1 MNKNNISLQVYT
13 ARFFKPYDR
22 IFKFLSESGLEN
34 VELFEV
40 EAFDE
45 TKELLA
51 EYNLTAKSSHI
62 AFDTLND
69 VNAIISNLKKL
80 NIKHAIVPCP
90 SGKPGGKFEA
100 IFDKNE
106 EEWISF
112 GKQLSSY
119 VSIFEDN
126 GITLGYHNHAFE
138 FNKLPSGKMPIECI
152 LDQNENLKYEIDL
165 GWVVAGKADPIY
177 WTNKYASKI
186 IACHLK
192 DFISQ
197 DHDLIDHDSQCAI
210 GDGFIDWKSVL
221 QEVKKTKCEIFA
233 LEHDNPK
240 NYEEYVLRSIKNL
253 EEI

>member
-13 ARFFKPYDR
+13 ARFFKPYDK

-51 EYNLTAKSSHI
+51 KYNLTAKSSHI

-69 VNAIISNLKKL
+69 IDAIISNLKKL

-197 DHDLIDHDSQCAI
+197 DYDLIDHDSQCAI

-221 QEVKKTKCEIFA
+221 KEVKQTKCEIFA

>member
-1 MNKNNISLQVYT
+1 MNKKNISLQIYT
-13 ARFFKPYDR
+13 ARFFKPYER

-51 EYNLTAKSSHI
+51 KYNLTAKSSHI

-69 VNAIISNLKKL
+69 IDAIISNLKKL

-197 DHDLIDHDSQCAI
+197 DYDLIDHDSQCAI

-221 QEVKKTKCEIFA
+221 KEVKQTKCEIFA

>member
-13 ARFFKPYDR
+13 ARFFKPYDK

-51 EYNLTAKSSHI
+51 KYNLTAKSSHI

-80 NIKHAIVPCP
+80 NIEHAIVPCP

-221 QEVKKTKCEIFA
+221 KEVKKTKCEIFA

>member
-13 ARFFKPYDR
+13 ARFFKPYDK

-45 TKELLA
+45 IKELLIK
-51 EYNLTAKSSHI
+51 YNLTAKSSHI

-197 DHDLIDHDSQCAI
+197 DYDLIDHDSQCAI

-240 NYEEYVLRSIKNL
+240 SYEEYVLRSIKNL

>member
-13 ARFFKPYDR
+13 ARFFKPYDK

-51 EYNLTAKSSHI
+51 KYNLTAKSSHI

-69 VNAIISNLKKL
+69 VNSIISNLKKL

-90 SGKPGGKFEA
+90 SGKPGGKFED

-106 EEWISF
+106 DEWISF

-197 DHDLIDHDSQCAI
+197 DYDLIDHDSQCAI

-221 QEVKKTKCEIFA
+221 KEVKQTKCEIFA

>member
-13 ARFFKPYDR
+13 ARFFKPYNK

-51 EYNLTAKSSHI
+51 KYNLTAKSSHI

-106 EEWISF
+106 DEWISF

-197 DHDLIDHDSQCAI
+197 DYDLIDHDSQCAI

-221 QEVKKTKCEIFA
+221 KEVKQTKCEIFA

>member
-13 ARFFKPYDR
+13 ARFFKPYDK

-51 EYNLTAKSSHI
+51 KYNLTAKSSHI

-197 DHDLIDHDSQCAI
+197 DYDLIDHDSQCAI

-221 QEVKKTKCEIFA
+221 KEVKQTKCEIFA